1 MAPPEVV
8 RVGRDDA
15 SGFASM
21 IADLL
26 EQNIED
32 FPLRA
37 RVAGLVRGAVVL
49 TASDQDLSVTLRFGP
64 GRVLVGDGA
73 EVGAPTLAGTW
84 LAMAQVC
91 SGRIS
96 PLVAARA
103 RTLRITP
110 GSNPIALAG
119 AAFAMSVPP
128 STYETEAERHARRR
142 RARRATVALA
152 VGIVLAL
159 LALGRRSPEKK

>member
-1 MAPPEVV
+1 MAPPVVV

-26 EQNIED
+26 EQNID
-32 FPLRA
+32 DDALRA
-37 RVAGLVRGAVVL
+37 RVAGSIRGDVVL

-64 GRVLVGDGA
+64 GRVLVMDGA
-73 EVGAPTLAGTW
+73 EEGAPTLAGQW
-84 LAMAQVC
+84 LEMARVC

-96 PLVAARA
+96 PLAAVRA

-110 GSNPIALAG
+110 GPNPIALAG
-119 AAFAMSVPP
+119 AAFTMSVPP
-128 STYETEAERHARRR
+128 STYENDAERRARRR
-142 RARRATVALA
+142 RARWTTAALA
-152 VGIVLAL
+152 AGVVIVL
-159 LALGRRSPEKK
+159 LAVRRHHP